1 MLKSAVPNPQV
12 SLTLHQKCSS
22 KYLAFISNSCVCA
35 CVCVC
40 VCVLSCFGHV
50 QLFAI
55 PWTVARQAPLSMGF
69 SRQEQWSGLS
79 FPILGYLPDPGI
91 ETASL
96 TSPALADG
104 FFTAKATG
112 ETYKAILF
120 LASHLPTSPLQT
132 SLTGFGGWHQWYAQS
147 GNFFSTAWVSASNID
162 LCFPILSVISHCFFP
177 FLQDQSSSCIYYP
190 HLNYLEKPSSPFT
203 INSFGRYMST
213 YCGL

>member
-1 MLKSAVPNPQV
+1 M
-12 SLTLHQKCSS
+12 
-22 KYLAFISNSCVCA
+22 
-35 CVCVC
+35 C
-40 VCVLSCFGHV
+40 VCVLSRFCHV
-50 QLFAI
+50 QLFCS
-55 PWTVARQAPLSMGF
+55 PWTVVRQAPLSMGF

-79 FPILGYLPDPGI
+79 FLILGYLPDPGI
-91 ETASL
+91 KTASL
-96 TSPALADG
+96 MSPALADG
-104 FFTAKATG
+104 FFTTKATG

-132 SLTGFGGWHQWYAQS
+132 SLTGFGGWRQWYAQS
-147 GNFFSTAWVSASNID
+147 GNFFFTVWVSASNID

-213 YCGL
+213 YCAL

>member
-1 MLKSAVPNPQV
+1 MRV
-12 SLTLHQKCSS
+12 
-22 KYLAFISNSCVCA
+22 

-55 PWTVARQAPLSMGF
+55 PWTVARQAPLSVGF

-132 SLTGFGGWHQWYAQS
+132 SLTGFGG
-147 GNFFSTAWVSASNID
+147 
-162 LCFPILSVISHCFFP
+162 
-177 FLQDQSSSCIYYP
+177 
-190 HLNYLEKPSSPFT
+190 
-203 INSFGRYMST
+203 
-213 YCGL
+213 

>member
-1 MLKSAVPNPQV
+1 MFYYLMLKSAVPNPQV

-22 KYLAFISNSCVCA
+22 KYLAFISNL

-40 VCVLSCFGHV
+40 VCVLSRFGHV

-79 FPILGYLPDPGI
+79 FLILGYLPDPGI
-91 ETASL
+91 KTASL
-96 TSPALADG
+96 MSPALADG
-104 FFTAKATG
+104 FFTTKATG

-132 SLTGFGGWHQWYAQS
+132 SLTGFGG
-147 GNFFSTAWVSASNID
+147 
-162 LCFPILSVISHCFFP
+162 
-177 FLQDQSSSCIYYP
+177 
-190 HLNYLEKPSSPFT
+190 
-203 INSFGRYMST
+203 
-213 YCGL
+213 